1 MRTTQRDDAPVTGFF
16 EFQLITRC
24 KHRLGGEIYVVRLAR
39 SEGDAPFDASLLHG
53 AITQRFRPSRQQR
66 ATFWSRWLRL
76 HARISSVQPQIFEIN
91 RPHREIFV
99 YLRMEL
105 NGISSIRVLH
115 PRHLRLNARD
125 TRDGRLL
132 VRCANKRRVGY
143 ILVPENYTFLARILF
158 RGYDENTRVCGDLE
172 GRNLEKGFLEN
183 LFSQIGLR
191 SWECSWLRHLA
202 TLFLSS
208 SKIDWI
214 FSSFS

>member
-1 MRTTQRDDAPVTGFF
+1 MW
-16 EFQLITRC
+16 C
-24 KHRLGGEIYVVRLAR
+24 
-39 SEGDAPFDASLLHG
+39 ASLAPRGMHLSMLRCCMAQLRNVSGQVASSEPPFG
-53 AITQRFRPSRQQR
+53 ADGYVFMHEFRRSSRKFSKL
-66 ATFWSRWLRL
+66 T
-76 HARISSVQPQIFEIN
+76 

-132 VRCANKRRVGY
+132 ARCANKRRVGY

-172 GRNLEKGFLEN
+172 GRNLKKGFLEN

-191 SWECSWLRHLA
+191 S
-202 TLFLSS
+202 
-208 SKIDWI
+208 
-214 FSSFS
+214 

>member
-76 HARISSVQPQIFEIN
+76 HARISSIQPQIFEIN
-91 RPHREIFV
+91 PTPPRDFRVFT
-99 YLRMEL
+99 
-105 NGISSIRVLH
+105 NGIKRNIRVLH

-132 VRCANKRRVGY
+132 ARCANKRRVGY